1 MKTSNLFEI
10 KNGFNKEFQKLEE
23 EHFCKLLNLFLRY
36 IAATLESEDLN
47 RESVFGQT
55 KRASLL
61 SWLKNHGGVFTD
73 GDREKAIS
81 LLVEFMGKISF
92 SSFSNA
98 FNEINKKIK
107 QNEDLLE
114 VVCPKLN

>member
-1 MKTSNLFEI
+1 MRASNLFEI
-10 KNGFNKEFQKLEE
+10 KNSFNKEFQKLEE

-61 SWLKNHGGVFTD
+61 SWLKNHGGVFTG

-92 SSFSNA
+92 SSFSDA
-98 FNEINKKIK
+98 FEKINREIK
-107 QNEDLLE
+107 QQESIEL
-114 VVCPKLN
+114 VCPKLN